1 VINITK
7 RLNNYLIVA
16 ASFFIALAL
25 TFVDLPSWA
34 NYIYPEYLVI
44 VLLYWIYTSYTY
56 VNIGM
61 AFLVGIILDMV
72 YDAPIGEHALVLVLA
87 AYFIIKFN
95 SKIHA
100 LDFEKRLVV
109 IFGLIFWCQFAPLL
123 IQFCLGQLSF
133 FWLSSVKIL
142 VKALF
147 GTLLWLVLP
156 ILLNTKKRI
165 NLEIR
170 R

>member
-1 VINITK
+1 MINITK
-7 RLNNYLIVA
+7 KLNNYLIIA

-25 TFVDLPSWA
+25 TFIDLPSWV
-34 NYIYPEYLVI
+34 NYIYPECLVI

-61 AFLVGIILDMV
+61 AFLVGIMLDII
-72 YDAPIGEHALVLVLA
+72 YDTPIGEHALVLILA

-95 SKIHA
+95 SKIHVLA
-100 LDFEKRLVV
+100 FEKKLAVV
-109 IFGLIFWCQFAPLL
+109 FGLIFWCQFTPLL
-123 IQFCLGQLSF
+123 IQFFLGQSAF
-133 FWLSSVKIL
+133 SWLNFIGIFIKNIS
-142 VKALF
+142 
-147 GTLLWLVLP
+147 GTLLWLSLST
-156 ILLNTKKRI
+156 LLTIKKRH